1 MIPRLA
7 LDDAGRLMGYAGAVT
22 NADYLASQALL
33 MDAICMSTGSVAA
46 ADAFNGGFRYT
57 STGALRIYDATSALP
72 SPVTEHRGF
81 SMTENGQVCI
91 TTDAI
96 GSDVAR
102 LNGVAVDSSGRIYTT
117 LLDPVAWFRF
127 NSGITGVTT
136 VSQWDDV
143 TGNANHLK
151 QATETNQPAL
161 QVDGSILFDGVD
173 NYLKCDAFTLNQ
185 PFTEYM
191 LFRQITWTAN
201 DYFSDG
207 NTLAST
213 GFLQAELGATPEVS
227 MYAGTGVA
235 TNDNLLLGTYGI
247 ASVVFNGASSLIQI
261 NNTIATTGNVG
272 INNAGGFTLGAT
284 GNGST
289 TVSNIQ
295 VKEVIL
301 FPVAHDANT
310 RLHVARYLAHNGL
323 VF

>member
-96 GSDVAR
+96 GNDVAR

-127 NSGITGVTT
+127 NSGITGATT

-161 QVDGSILFDGVD
+161 QADGSILFDGID
-173 NYLKCDAFTLNQ
+173 NYLRCDPFTLNQ
-185 PFTEYM
+185 PITVYI
-191 LFRQITWTAN
+191 LGKQITWSSG
-201 DYFSDG
+201 DDICDG
-207 NTLAST
+207 NVGDTLLIQQTNAGASPQ
-213 GFLQAELGATPEVS
+213 LRL
-227 MYAGTGVA
+227 YAGAATGSN
-235 TNDNLLLGTYGI
+235 TDLGLDTYGVI
-247 ASVVFNGASSLIQI
+247 SAVFNGASSVLQI
-261 NNTIATTGNVG
+261 NDETPITGDVG
-272 INNAGGFTLGAT
+272 ASNAGGFTLGARGT
-284 GNGST
+284 IVSAY
-289 TVSNIQ
+289 SNIQ

-301 FPVAHDANT
+301 FAAAHAANT